1 MSTVTAPPVC
11 RDAEPVDEPIDIYD
25 PDAPLMIPVD
35 ATTFDGFMDWI
46 TSETVPKRF
55 RITFLH
61 GELHIEG
68 TSSSMEEIFAHVLL
82 KTRISYALTS
92 IAVTLRTGMALGD
105 GVRFA
110 NRDAG
115 VSAEPDAMFCTFAAI
130 EAGRV
135 RFVEQRPGSGRFMS
149 VQGSPDL
156 LVEIISDSSVRKD
169 MVQLRADYFTAGVRE
184 YWILDARQQP
194 LVFHLLTRDD
204 AATDWSEAAPAAD
217 GARRSPVL
225 DRRVSIVRG
234 TDPIGGIEW
243 NVTLA
248 E

>member
-1 MSTVTAPPVC
+1 
-11 RDAEPVDEPIDIYD
+11 
-25 PDAPLMIPVD
+25 
-35 ATTFDGFMDWI
+35 
-46 TSETVPKRF
+46 
-55 RITFLH
+55 
-61 GELHIEG
+61 
-68 TSSSMEEIFAHVLL
+68 MEELNSHGYLKSLLGSEICAMVRQKQLGKVLIDRALFAH
-82 KTRISYALTS
+82 RGAE
-92 IAVTLRTGMALGD
+92 LG
-105 GVRFA
+105 
-110 NRDAG
+110 
-115 VSAEPDAMFCTFAAI
+115 SEPDVLFCSYAAI
-130 EAGRV
+130 ESGRV
-135 RFVEQRPGSGRFMS
+135 RFVERVPGSGRFLS

-194 LVFHLLTRDD
+194 LVFHLLTRGDP
-204 AATDWSEAAPAAD
+204 ATDWTEAAPAAD
-217 GARRSPVL
+217 GTRRSPVL

>member
-1 MSTVTAPPVC
+1 MSTVTTPTVC
-11 RDAEPVDEPIDIYD
+11 RDTVPICETLDIYD
-25 PDAPLMIPVD
+25 PDAPLMIP
-35 ATTFDGFMDWI
+35 ANANTFDGFMDWI
-46 TSETVPKRF
+46 TSETVPKRY
-55 RITFLH
+55 RITFL
-61 GELHIEG
+61 GGQISIEDRY
-68 TSSSMEEIFAHVLL
+68 MEEFGTHGFL
-82 KTRISYALTS
+82 K
-92 IAVTLRTGMALGD
+92 MALGAALFHWATQNRA
-105 GVRFA
+105 GNVFA
-110 NRDAG
+110 DRALFAHR
-115 VSAEPDAMFCTFAAI
+115 SAVLGSEPDVMFCSF
-130 EAGRV
+130 ESLKAGRV
-135 RFVEQRPGSGRFMS
+135 RFVERVPGSGRFLS

-204 AATDWSEAAPAAD
+204 PATDWTEAAPAAD
-217 GARRSPVL
+217 GTRRSPVL
-225 DRRVSIVRG
+225 DRSVSIVRG